1 MPDPTLGS
9 HKARNEF
16 RGFDAMAP
24 SAKTTYEALRR
35 ALRASALFTPR
46 CRNLSVLVRKSAS
59 AHARL
64 REAGAVDEMKAA
76 MTRMRGALG
85 RRKFLAACGAFAALA
100 ASIAALAGGDA
111 LAQNA
116 ADCARLQQAIASRH
130 GSSGAQAAA
139 ERQRAELAR
148 TTANARAL
156 GCENRKF
163 LFLGSDPP
171 PQCGEINGQIS
182 RMQANLADLQA
193 RAGGGAGDLI
203 ARYNAE
209 CVNAP
214 ARGPSNIFEA
224 LFGGVARLA
233 APPPQPQMDV
243 RVEPLDREE
252 GSANREG
259 QRPQVEAHSGSYA
272 VCVRTCDG
280 SFFPVSYTGAGS
292 RADSLEEVCRALCP
306 NADMALYSFPFGGTI
321 DEAAS
326 ASGEPYANLP
336 NAGKFQQTYDPNCSC
351 RRRGQSWA
359 EALADAEARY
369 GHEKHDILVTPE
381 KSAEMARP
389 IIDPKAKPTT
399 DPKAKS
405 ATPSVEPAADAGSAT
420 VTGSAPVL
428 DASGADAKLRAEA
441 ATISREGSGIAGDD
455 VQGAKSFSRN
465 QGQAVEV
472 TGPDGVK
479 RWVRIVGPAL

>member
-1 MPDPTLGS
+1 MTGV
-9 HKARNEF
+9 
-16 RGFDAMAP
+16 
-24 SAKTTYEALRR
+24 
-35 ALRASALFTPR
+35 
-46 CRNLSVLVRKSAS
+46 LS
-59 AHARL
+59 
-64 REAGAVDEMKAA
+64 
-76 MTRMRGALG
+76 ALG
-85 RRKFLAACGAFAALA
+85 RRKLLASSGAFAALA
-100 ASIAALAGGDA
+100 ALTAAFLGGDA

-116 ADCARLQQAIASRH
+116 GECARLQQAIAQRH
-130 GSSGAQAAA
+130 GSSGVQAAA

-148 TTANARAL
+148 TTAYARSL
-156 GCENRKF
+156 GCENHKF

-171 PQCGEINGQIS
+171 AQCGQINGQIA

-193 RAGGGAGDLI
+193 REGGGAGDLV

-209 CVNAP
+209 CLNAP
-214 ARGPSNIFEA
+214 ARPTNIFEA
-224 LFGGVARLA
+224 LFGGVARLV
-233 APPPQPQMDV
+233 PLPQPQTDA
-243 RVEPLDREE
+243 RVEPLDRDE
-252 GSANREG
+252 GSPNQAQPGEKG
-259 QRPQVEAHSGSYA
+259 HVEAHSGSYA

-326 ASGEPYANLP
+326 SSNGEPYANLP

-351 RRRGQSWA
+351 RRKGQSWA
-359 EALADAEARY
+359 DALADAEARY

-389 IIDPKAKPTT
+389 IV

-405 ATPSVEPAADAGSAT
+405 AADPKAKAATPGAEPPVDA
-420 VTGSAPVL
+420 GSAPVL
-428 DASGADAKLRAEA
+428 DANGADAKLSA
-441 ATISREGSGIAGDD
+441 AAAAVSREGSGIAGSDT
-455 VQGAKSFSRN
+455 QGAKSFSVN
-465 QGQAVEV
+465 QGRTVEI

-479 RWVRIVGPAL
+479 RLVRIVGPTL